1 MPTRVVETDADR
13 DMLVKFIEGQKLPVT
28 VDITSGKHRT
38 TKANRLQRQW
48 MNDIASQLGESAEY
62 WRGWC
67 KLHIGI
73 GIIKADN
80 EAFAKAYDDEIK
92 PLPYELKMKLMQEP
106 FDFAVTR
113 KMTSAQMTL
122 YLDTI
127 QRDFTERGIQL
138 TDPEA
143 MKWK

>member
-1 MPTRVVETDADR
+1 MPTRVVETPADR

-38 TKANRLQRQW
+38 TKSNRLQRQW
-48 MNDIASQLGESAEY
+48 MNDIASQLGDSAEY

-73 GIIKADN
+73 SIIKADN

-113 KMTSAQMTL
+113 KMTSAQMAL